1 MTAKQGRPG
10 EGLRGMG
17 ARGGGVGKRAA
28 SERWE
33 RGVEEVGL
41 TCRPTCQVHFK
52 TTEGASLYWIDEFG
66 KEGWI
71 DEFGKEGCLV
81 LQMRKEKLTNVID
94 KGGKHDFF
102 HLQNIFGF
110 QC

>member
-1 MTAKQGRPG
+1 
-10 EGLRGMG
+10 MG

-41 TCRPTCQVHFK
+41 TCRPTCQVHVK

-66 KEGWI
+66 KEG
-71 DEFGKEGCLV
+71 CLV
-81 LQMRKEKLTNVID
+81 LQMRNEKLTNVIY
-94 KGGKHDFF
+94 KGGKQDFF

>member
-1 MTAKQGRPG
+1 
-10 EGLRGMG
+10 
-17 ARGGGVGKRAA
+17 
-28 SERWE
+28 
-33 RGVEEVGL
+33 
-41 TCRPTCQVHFK
+41 
-52 TTEGASLYWIDEFG
+52 LYWIDEFG